1 MTQAHGV
8 NPSVET
14 ICDWHNWRACELA
27 CCLQVCLGKSTQETL
42 LGGVCLPDLLKFH
55 LKFGPLAPADCEIM
69 QVGQQAN
76 RPGIVVGLSLQDM
89 YGDLLPDFRFAS
101 P

>member
-1 MTQAHGV
+1 MGGQRRLSDCLLVVA
-8 NPSVET
+8 
-14 ICDWHNWRACELA
+14 ICLPTSCF
-27 CCLQVCLGKSTQETL
+27 GKPTQEVL
-42 LGGVCLPDLLKFH
+42 LGGVCLLDLLKFH

-76 RPGIVVGLSLQDM
+76 RPGIVVGLSLRDI

-101 P
+101 R